1 MPKLKEN
8 LSAIDEAPA
17 TENSDEL
24 DPSIVLA
31 ARAASDKKA
40 IDPIVLDLRSI
51 ASFTDYFLI
60 LSGTNARQVQA
71 IADGITETLKA
82 SGLPSNRVEG
92 YAAAEWVLIDY
103 GSFIVHV
110 FDEKSRRFYDLERL
124 WRDGRRIELSSEIG
138 GAANASSLKDEA

>member
-1 MPKLKEN
+1 MSKLKEN
-8 LSAIDEAPA
+8 LSTTDEAPA
-17 TENSDEL
+17 TENSNEL
-24 DPSIVLA
+24 DASIVFA
-31 ARAASDKKA
+31 AHAASDKKA

-71 IADGITETLKA
+71 IADGVTETLKA

-103 GSFIVHV
+103 GSFIVHI

-124 WRDGRRIELSSEIG
+124 WRDGRRVELPPEIG

>member
-1 MPKLKEN
+1 MPKLKEK
-8 LSAIDEAPA
+8 LRATDEAHE
-17 TENSDEL
+17 TENPNEL
-24 DPSIVLA
+24 DAAIVLA
-31 ARAASDKKA
+31 ARAASKKKA
-40 IDPIVLDLRSI
+40 IDPVVLDLRLI
-51 ASFTDYFLI
+51 ATFTDYFLI

-124 WRDGRRIELSSEIG
+124 WRDGRRVELPSEVGGGSS
-138 GAANASSLKDEA
+138 ASSLKDES